1 MSAAKGEATRGGYLK
16 KINRDDLKRMKKDIK
31 ELEEKDRVKYSE

>member
-16 KINRDDLKRMKKDIK
+16 KMSREDIKRMKKDIK
-31 ELEEKDRVKYSE
+31 ELEEKDQRK